1 MKLKTKVEI
10 LETIKKY
17 EKLEFYQVDLKEL
30 PDLKDLK
37 IVGDDIDEKII
48 NFLRQGYNP
57 YYVRKGGVLIKV
69 STISNGKSKTFQR
82 ICYELLEEIKD

>member
-1 MKLKTKVEI
+1 MKLKTKEEI

-17 EKLEFYQVDLKEL
+17 EKLEFYQVNLKEL

-48 NFLRQGYNP
+48 NFLRHH
-57 YYVRKGGVLIKV
+57 
-69 STISNGKSKTFQR
+69 F
-82 ICYELLEEIKD
+82 

>member
-1 MKLKTKVEI
+1 MKLKTKEEI

-48 NFLRQGYNP
+48 NFLD
-57 YYVRKGGVLIKV
+57 KV
-69 STISNGKSKTFQR
+69 IIHTM
-82 ICYELLEEIKD
+82 LEKVEY